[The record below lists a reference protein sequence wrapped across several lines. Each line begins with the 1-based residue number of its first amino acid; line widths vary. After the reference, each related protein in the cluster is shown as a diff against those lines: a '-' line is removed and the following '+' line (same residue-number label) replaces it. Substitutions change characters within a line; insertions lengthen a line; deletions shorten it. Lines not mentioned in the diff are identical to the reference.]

1 MEQIVLSEKFRTLA
15 EQTIEEET
23 NAQPTTLLRDYY
35 IKCFKQAEADGVP
48 KHRISETV
56 KNTLNEI
63 KTKKVLERNPNATKK
78 ECFINEAWYYQIA
91 KKAGVTNPYYAR
103 HTKVDP
109 ATGSKNTSTKEKPEG
124 IEFEILELFGTISKY
139 NASILAQIFVKTTF
153 DKDAILRS
161 KLGKTDEER
170 ADRLE
175 SARELIEGRRKI
187 IKEQLEEFFKTKDLK
202 KVKPKLQRIIT
213 EQKKL
218 ETYFDDRMSLTHFQK
233 VMAKFAVDLGYDK
246 NEIARFLQITS
257 KHMKVNIYAEE
268 VSHDLLLLLEW
279 FDRCPGCGVKLSEI
293 IESKIEDRKKEKPLE
308 YFDYEIEP
316 LKMTSYQEQY
326 AKVKEDNRLLKLKL
340 KELQSNG

>member
-1 MEQIVLSEKFRTLA
+1 MEQIILSEKFRTLA
-15 EQTIEEET
+15 EQTVEEET

-35 IKCFKQAEADGVP
+35 VKCFEQAEADGVP

-63 KTKKVLERNPNATKK
+63 KTKKVLEKNPNATKK
-78 ECFINEAWYYQIA
+78 ECLINEAWYYQIA

-124 IEFEILELFGTISKY
+124 VAFEILGLFTTISK
-139 NASILAQIFVKTTF
+139 NNTLLLTQVFEKLTF

-170 ADRLE
+170 AERLE
-175 SARELIEGRRKI
+175 SARKLIEDRRQI
-187 IKEQLEEFFKTKDLK
+187 VTEQLQNFFKTKDLK
-202 KVKPKLQRIIT
+202 KVKPKLQQIIA

-218 ETYFDDRMSLTHFQK
+218 DTHFDDRMSLTHFQK

-257 KHMKVNIYAEE
+257 KHMKVNIYADE
-268 VSHDLLLLLEW
+268 VAHDLLLLLEW
-279 FDRCPGCGVKLSEI
+279 FDRCPGCGVMLSEI
-293 IESKIEDRKKEKPLE
+293 IESKIDDYKKGTPLTYE
-308 YFDYEIEP
+308 EYEIEP
-316 LKMTSYQEQY
+316 LKMTSYQKQY

-340 KELQSNG
+340 KELQSR